1 MDGVTAIGAVSVTV
15 MLAGFLLERRS
26 HWFTLTF
33 AAGNAMTSA
42 YAFLVRA
49 WPVGIVAFVWYLVAM
64 NRWVT
69 LAEAGGPRA

>member
-1 MDGVTAIGAVSVTV
+1 MDAVTAFGIVSVTV

-33 AAGNAMTSA
+33 AAGSAMTSA

-69 LAEAGGPRA
+69 LAEAEGARS